1 MDILN
6 TSIFGDSVVK
16 SCICARWLKDSF
28 IHEPYVPPIIWLC
41 IPCVSV
47 GTGEARGASTQQY
60 VVLLWTH
67 PQHQQPDVWQQADHS
82 AGKRSGQAGQAG
94 TLVWKSSQ
102 VQARSRDAAL
112 VGRPGDES
120 LYIWSLWFYP
130 GLYKARTRSIWIWCS
145 GLFVCLFVFLC
156 YFNGKIIL
164 SKIQRS
170 HIRQGVS
177 SNKKMTFAVLY
188 VQILCLFIVLSML
201 RARRRKLLKLKAFTH
216 R

>member
-1 MDILN
+1 MCVCRDRWSQRSLHPAICRSSLN
-6 TSIFGDSVVK
+6 TSPTPATRCLAAGWPL
-16 SCICARWLKDSF
+16 RWEAKWSGWTGWYSGLK
-28 IHEPYVPPIIWLC
+28 II
-41 IPCVSV
+41 
-47 GTGEARGASTQQY
+47 AGASKIQRCC
-60 VVLLWTH
+60 
-67 PQHQQPDVWQQADHS
+67 P
-82 AGKRSGQAGQAG
+82 
-94 TLVWKSSQ
+94 
-102 VQARSRDAAL
+102 
-112 VGRPGDES
+112 GRPTWRRVTLHLVFMVLPWTLQSWDQVN
-120 LYIWSLWFYP
+120 LDMMLW
-130 GLYKARTRSIWIWCS
+130 
-145 GLFVCLFVFLC
+145 FVCLFVFLC